1 MNSTI
6 NNSEFTN
13 FNDSFLEP
21 CEPSQSQSD
30 SLLEPFCKGFFLSSF
45 PYKKAKVIENSLG
58 FPATCGHEICSKLP
72 AMQPEIIFK
81 YPVKDTKELELN
93 NLTASICFPT
103 GIKVCF
109 NEDEDPFAMN
119 NYVTPITTQFG
130 SRLYMTTYHFYVK
143 YGIDYNNKYEMH
155 PLKHLLNKFT
165 SNYTDLTDIDKET
178 TKLIQD
184 NLKLCEDLGFKDFI
198 FVPYCLSLISKYPYI
213 LQMEKILQII
223 FKMLCENGLNEFI
236 PFIIDGVYLP
246 EKNTMIKMYLP
257 YCDTPIELNY
267 LKASLINLNMRSLLD
282 LNIDHILLVFRILL
296 FEKKILFLDDN
307 YENLSVVLDAFLG
320 IIYPFQWVHTFIP
333 IMSDQMIKYL
343 ETFLP
348 YCNGIHISLKD
359 LAKETLEEDS
369 DDDDRVFLFYLKK
382 NNSEISLSGKKTNFN
397 KYVKNNLPNIPY
409 KYEKDIKYKFKNLQ
423 YEYNDFIKKTN
434 LFYAQN
440 KELREF
446 DNKIHKIFM
455 DVFLDM
461 FSDYTKYISFID
473 DDVVFNKNLFIKNK
487 NNEDKNFYLE
497 LFETQLFQQ
506 FIQNFNSE
514 NNYYFNS
521 KLNEK
526 NIINKLDTKKTQ
538 NEKTFIIKPEFLNL
552 SCNNES
558 NIEKELSIKYN
569 INSYKT
575 FSNGILKCNFRIIE
589 EKQMKINT
597 NFKKSK
603 IYKIP
608 YEKNNNNRNSINID
622 FNKKKQNKTYEI
634 ENLNEKEM
642 EITKEK
648 IKNFMTKIFQSEISK
663 NFEKNKEYSEFLILL
678 KKIFSMD
685 FFISLICQNKNEKE
699 LEKYSFEIL
708 LKIFKEILL
717 NYLNLPEND
726 KIFENIINLLRNSF
740 LYKTK
745 KKKQNLFEELVQNLK
760 KYSKFTKEN
769 FWFKWYE
776 MEIKENLELININI
790 NIINDI
796 IYKIVKI
803 MLKIKIEKNL
813 IIQFIKPINNFYI
826 KERDNKK
833 IEECE
838 KKYIKIINSTKY

>member
-1 MNSTI
+1 M
-6 NNSEFTN
+6 
-13 FNDSFLEP
+13 DSFLEP
-21 CEPSQSQSD
+21 IEPSQLQQD
-30 SLLEPFCKGFFLSSF
+30 PITEPFCMGFFLSSF

-81 YPVKDTKELELN
+81 YPIKDTKELELN

-109 NEDEDPFAMN
+109 DDEKEPFAMN
-119 NYVTPITTQFG
+119 NYVTPITTQNG
-130 SRLYMTTYHFYVK
+130 TRLYMTTYHFYVK

-184 NLKLCEDLGFKDFI
+184 NLKLCEDLGFKDYI
-198 FVPYCLSLISKYPYI
+198 YVPYCLSLISKYPYI

-223 FKMLCENGLNEFI
+223 FKMLSEEGLNEFI
-236 PFIIDGVYLP
+236 PFIIDGIYLP
-246 EKNTMIKMYLP
+246 DKNSMIKMYLP
-257 YCDTPIELNY
+257 YCDVPIELNY
-267 LKASLINLNMRSLLD
+267 LKASLINLNMRSLLN
-282 LNIDHILLVFRILL
+282 LNVDHILLIFRILL
-296 FEKKILFLDDN
+296 FEKKILFFDDN
-307 YENLSVVLDAFLG
+307 YENLSVILDAFLG
-320 IIYPFQWVHTFIP
+320 IIYPFEWVHTFIP

-348 YCNGIHISLKD
+348 FINGIHISLED
-359 LAKETLEEDS
+359 LANETLKDIS
-369 DDDDRVFLFYLKK
+369 DDDERVYLFYLKGNESK
-382 NNSEISLSGKKTNFN
+382 FSLSGKKTNFN
-397 KYVKNNLPNIPY
+397 KYVKNYLPNIPY
-409 KYEKDIKYKFKNLQ
+409 KYEKEIKYKFKNIQNEFLD
-423 YEYNDFIKKTN
+423 YSKRTN
-434 LFYAQN
+434 LLYAQS

-473 DDVVFNKNLFIKNK
+473 DDVVFNKNLFISSKT
-487 NNEDKNFYLE
+487 NEEKNFFLE
-497 LFETQLFQQ
+497 LFETQIFQQ
-506 FIQNFNSE
+506 FIQNFNNE
-514 NNYYFNS
+514 NSYYFNS
-521 KLNEK
+521 KLNERNNNNKIIEVKK
-526 NIINKLDTKKTQ
+526 NQ

-552 SCNNES
+552 SCNNEA
-558 NIEKELSIKYN
+558 NIEKELYIKYN

-575 FSNGILKCNFRIIE
+575 FPNGILKCNFRIIE
-589 EKQMKINT
+589 EKNLKINT
-597 NFKKSK
+597 NFKASK

-608 YEKNNNNRNSINID
+608 YEKNNIRSSITID
-622 FNKKKQNKTYEI
+622 FKNKKQNKKYEI
-634 ENLNEKEM
+634 ENLNEKEI
-642 EITKEK
+642 ENTKEK
-648 IKNFMTKIFQSEISK
+648 IKIFLSKVFKSEISK
-663 NFEKNKEYSEFLILL
+663 NFEKNKEYTEFLTLL

-685 FFISLICQNKNEKE
+685 FFINLICQNKNEKE
-699 LEKYSFEIL
+699 LEKNSFDIL
-708 LKIFKEILL
+708 VKIFKEILI

-726 KIFENIINLLRNSF
+726 KIFENIINLLRNGF

-745 KKKQNLFEELVQNLK
+745 KKKQNLFEELVQNLT

-776 MEIKENLELININI
+776 MEIKENIDKININI

-796 IYKIVKI
+796 IYNIVKI
-803 MLKIKIEKNL
+803 MLKIKIEKNV

-826 KERDNKK
+826 KERDIKK

-838 KKYIKIINSTKY
+838 KNYIKIINSTKY